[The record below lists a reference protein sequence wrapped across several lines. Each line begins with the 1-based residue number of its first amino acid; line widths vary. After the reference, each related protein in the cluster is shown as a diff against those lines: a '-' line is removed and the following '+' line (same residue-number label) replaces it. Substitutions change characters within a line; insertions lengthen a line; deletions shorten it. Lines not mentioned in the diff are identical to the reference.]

1 MTVNSRIKQFI
12 QDNHLKQSSI
22 AHDMG
27 INTETLSAIV
37 RGQRKI
43 DPDELVSFC
52 RVVKTDPSY
61 LLSYGGQTESYCI
74 RLESK
79 LLKIQLLKGDQ
90 LKPETRITLMDII
103 KNDVDETN
111 IDQFREAFIEVAE
124 MANKEFNRIHR
135 KRRKQKLLDYKTG
148 LIR

>member
-61 LLSYGGQTESYCI
+61 LLSYGG
-74 RLESK
+74 
-79 LLKIQLLKGDQ
+79 
-90 LKPETRITLMDII
+90 
-103 KNDVDETN
+103 
-111 IDQFREAFIEVAE
+111 
-124 MANKEFNRIHR
+124 
-135 KRRKQKLLDYKTG
+135 
-148 LIR
+148 